1 MKRVLLT
8 VLLLVCMIH
17 TGLSQ
22 FAAGE
27 LSWAEARK
35 TKKATV
41 NIYWYESRPF
51 IYQDERGEMQ
61 GIEGEILAGFKDYI
75 REKYNVDL
83 TIRWKETQNFEN
95 TYITVCN
102 EKLPGAFGLSAFS
115 ITQER
120 RQRVNFTLPYMP
132 DISVVISSKNIPIV
146 QNGEE
151 FDRIFSGLK
160 AITIKGTTY
169 EEDLKKLKAERS
181 IDFKMQYV
189 PSYQNILATIQSSD
203 SAFGV
208 IDLPTYM
215 VDLNK
220 NAGMSVNRQNIV
232 PFKREGLAFITPQ
245 NSDWH
250 EPVNEYLRGAKFQLT
265 IKPLMGKY
273 LDNSVYD
280 FMEHLAT
287 TADNEIMLLT
297 FEKEIQQRDQEG
309 KSKQILRESIFRN
322 ILTATVLIVLFFLV
336 IIFLLYRKQNK
347 INALLTSQKKEIEDQ
362 RISIEHQNA
371 QLERRND
378 QLSHLNEEKN
388 NLIKILAHDLR
399 TPINQVQGLAQ
410 LLLLENP
417 TLPTDQKESVRK
429 IIDSSIRLN
438 TMIGKILDVDA
449 IEGNRVNLHV
459 ENIDMKVL
467 TKRIVGSFEKAATK
481 KEIQLNFSVSDIPVA
496 VKGDML
502 YMTEIIENLI
512 SNAIKFSDRHK
523 SVSIDLSASVNEVIL
538 RIRDEGPGLTE
549 DDKQKIFQ
557 KFQRLSARPTDGEQ
571 STGLGLSIVK
581 KYVELMSGKIWYES
595 DLGRG
600 TSFYLEFANAL

>member
-1 MKRVLLT
+1 MKRIFLALFLLIT
-8 VLLLVCMIH
+8 STH

-22 FAAGE
+22 SVVGTR
-27 LSWAEARK
+27 SWAEALK
-35 TKKATV
+35 AGKATIY
-41 NIYWYESRPF
+41 IYWYESRPF
-51 IYQDERGEMQ
+51 IYQDETGAMS
-61 GIEGEILAGFKDYI
+61 GIEEEILSGFKDYI

-83 TIRWKETQNFEN
+83 TFKWKETQNFEN
-95 TYITVCN
+95 TYLTICN
-102 EKLPGAFGLSAFS
+102 EELPGAFGLSAFS
-115 ITQER
+115 ITQQRKER
-120 RQRVNFTLPYMP
+120 VKFTLPYMP
-132 DISVVISSKNIPIV
+132 DMSVVISSKNIPIV
-146 QNGEE
+146 QNAEE
-151 FDRIFSGLK
+151 FDRIFLGLE

-169 EEDLKKLKAERS
+169 EEDLKKLKAERD
-181 IDFKMQYV
+181 IDFKMRYV
-189 PSYQNILATIQSSD
+189 PSNQNLLATIQSSD

-232 PFKREGLAFITPQ
+232 PFKREGLAFITPKH
-245 NSDWH
+245 SDWG
-250 EPVNEYLRGAKFQLT
+250 EPVNEYLSGAKFELS
-265 IKPLMGKY
+265 IKPIMGKY

-287 TADNEIMLLT
+287 AADNEIMLLT

-322 ILTATVLIVLFFLV
+322 ILTASISIVLFFLI

-347 INALLTSQKKEIEDQ
+347 INTLLTSQKKEIEEQ
-362 RISIEHQNA
+362 RINIEHQNA
-371 QLERRND
+371 QLEKRNE

-410 LLLLENP
+410 LFLLENP
-417 TLPTDQKESVRK
+417 SLPADQKDSISK
-429 IIDSSIRLN
+429 IIDSSVRLN

-449 IEGNRVNLHV
+449 IESNRVNLQL
-459 ENIDMKVL
+459 ETIDMNL
-467 TKRIVGSFEKAATK
+467 LAKRIVINFEKSAIK
-481 KEIQLNFSVSDIPVA
+481 KEIQLTFSASPSSSP

-502 YMTEIIENLI
+502 YMTEIIENLL
-512 SNAIKFSDRHK
+512 SNALKFSERKKAICVTLDA
-523 SVSIDLSASVNEVIL
+523 SATHVIL

-549 DDKQKIFQ
+549 ADKQRIFQ
-557 KFQRLSARPTDGEQ
+557 KFQRLSARPTDGEH

-581 KYVELMSGKIWYES
+581 KYTELMSGRIWYES
-595 DLGRG
+595 EKDQG
-600 TSFYLEFANAL
+600 TSFYLEFPKA

>member
-1 MKRVLLT
+1 MKRILLA
-8 VLLLVCMIH
+8 LFLLVCSV
-17 TGLSQ
+17 LSGYGQ
-22 FAAGE
+22 SAAGKV
-27 LSWAEARK
+27 SWEQARK
-35 TKKATV
+35 TGKATIYV
-41 NIYWYESRPF
+41 YWYESRPF
-51 IYQDERGEMQ
+51 IYQNEKGEME
-61 GIEGEILAGFKDYI
+61 GIEHEILTSFQQYVK
-75 REKYNVDL
+75 EKYQVDL
-83 TIRWKETQNFEN
+83 TLQWKETQNFEN
-95 TYITVCN
+95 TYLTVCN
-102 EKLPGAFGLSAFS
+102 ETLPGAFGVSAFS

-120 RQRVNFTLPYMP
+120 RERVKFTLPYMP

-151 FDRIFSGLK
+151 FDRIFSGLE

-169 EEDLKKLKAERS
+169 EEDLTKMKSERN
-181 IDFKMQYV
+181 IDFKMRYV
-189 PSYQNILATIQSSD
+189 PSYQNILATISS
-203 SAFGV
+203 SENAFGV

-232 PFKREGLAFITPQ
+232 PFKREGLAFITPKH
-245 NSDWH
+245 SDWS
-250 EPVNEYLRGAKFQLT
+250 EPVNEYISGAKFQLT
-265 IKPLMGKY
+265 IDPIMGKY
-273 LDNSVYD
+273 LDNSVYN
-280 FMEHLAT
+280 FMEDLAT
-287 TADNEIMLLT
+287 AADNEIMLLT
-297 FEKEIQQRDQEG
+297 FEKEIQHRDQEG

-322 ILTATVLIVLFFLV
+322 ILTATVSIVLVFLV

-347 INALLTSQKKEIEDQ
+347 INALLISQKKEIEDQ
-362 RISIEHQNA
+362 RINIEHQNE

-417 TLPTDQKESVRK
+417 ALPADQKESVSK

-438 TMIGKILDVDA
+438 AMIGKILDVDA
-449 IEGNRVNLHV
+449 IEGNRVNLQL
-459 ENIDMKVL
+459 ETIDINAL
-467 TKRIVGSFEKAATK
+467 AKRISGSFEKTAAK
-481 KEIQLNFSVSDIPVA
+481 KEIQLSFNPSTTPVS

-502 YMTEIIENLI
+502 YMTEIIENLL
-512 SNAIKFSDRHK
+512 SNAIKFSERK
-523 SVSIDLSASVNEVIL
+523 KNVFVQIESSQEQILL

-581 KYVELMSGKIWYES
+581 KYTELMNGKIWFES
-595 DLGRG
+595 EPGKG
-600 TSFYLEFANAL
+600 TSFYLEFPKA